1 MQHMKISSEK
11 PRTHVDEDE
20 AIALNAWHRID
31 CQTRESLKRN
41 FLPDLL
47 EIYEVLPLFL

>member
-11 PRTHVDEDE
+11 TRTHIDEDE
-20 AIALNAWHRID
+20 AIALNAWRRID
-31 CQTRESLKRN
+31 CQTRESIKRN